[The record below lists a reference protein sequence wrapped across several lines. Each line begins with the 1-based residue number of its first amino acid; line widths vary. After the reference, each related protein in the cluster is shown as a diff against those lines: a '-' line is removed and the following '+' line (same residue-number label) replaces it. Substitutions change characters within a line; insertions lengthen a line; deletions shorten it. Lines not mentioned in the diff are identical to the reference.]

1 MVKKIF
7 NLTCIV
13 QARLSSKRLP
23 KKILKRINKK
33 NNSLDFL
40 IARLKM
46 SKFINKII
54 IAYPKNK
61 KNSKIFK
68 QIKKYKVEHFGG
80 SENNV
85 LDRFY
90 KTATNFNAK
99 NILRITADCPFADP
113 KLIDKL
119 AKKFF
124 QFKLDYYCNTNPQVF
139 PMGLILKYLNIN
151 HLNIVGKMLNQHMT

>member
-1 MVKKIF
+1 MHSLTLAGRYLSTHKK
-7 NLTCIV
+7 
-13 QARLSSKRLP
+13 S
-23 KKILKRINKK
+23 
-33 NNSLDFL
+33 
-40 IARLKM
+40 
-46 SKFINKII
+46 FIIKLNPVRFTIRFPQII

-61 KNSKIFK
+61 KNSEILK

-90 KTATNFNAK
+90 KTAKNFYAK
-99 NILRITADCPFADP
+99 NIFRISADCPFADP

-124 QFKLDYYCNTNPQVF
+124 HFKLF
-139 PMGLILKYLNIN
+139 EELLI
-151 HLNIVGKMLNQHMT
+151 